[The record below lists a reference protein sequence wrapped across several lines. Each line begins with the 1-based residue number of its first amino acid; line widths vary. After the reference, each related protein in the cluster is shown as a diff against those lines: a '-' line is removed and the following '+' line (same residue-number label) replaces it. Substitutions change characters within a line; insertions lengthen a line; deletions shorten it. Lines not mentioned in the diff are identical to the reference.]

1 MRGVVSRGGGFVGM
15 GPIRGISIG
24 GVAFGILLLATGIFI
39 FAVSQHWISFIL
51 DIWTVCAIGL
61 MALGVLVLVGVIWG
75 RRMARGGWRRW
86 VMEPDRGDQHPPQ

>member
-1 MRGVVSRGGGFVGM
+1 MRM
-15 GPIRGISIG
+15 NPLRGISIG

-51 DIWTVCAIGL
+51 DIWAVCSLGL
-61 MALGVLVLVGVIWG
+61 IVLGVLVLVGVGWG

-86 VMEPDRGDQHPPQ
+86 MSDWDMGEQRPPSP